1 MPTQETH
8 TGSGDPREAKIK
20 DNDTRVGFDRNPSWA
35 IGFRFA
41 HCDVGSTGPSGGYVL
56 HKSCTKENDILF
68 FHIYSY
74 FHLSFQDPGCS
85 HRQAVDLARS
95 CLGKSSFGRH
105 LCTRN
110 SLRYAPK
117 KPVWKIRG
125 LCQNHF
131 Y

>member
-1 MPTQETH
+1 MPTQKTH

-20 DNDTRVGFDRNPSWA
+20 DNDTRVRFDRNPSWA
-35 IGFRFA
+35 IGFRSA

-56 HKSCTKENDILF
+56 HKS
-68 FHIYSY
+68 Y
-74 FHLSFQDPGCS
+74 PGCS

-110 SLRYAPK
+110 SLRYTPK

-125 LCQNHF
+125 LCITF
-131 Y
+131 WRRRLL